1 MHSLSFTLSVLL
13 AFVAVHAAPQG
24 QPSGAPSC
32 TYNCPQADEAGF
44 ALGTSSDDGTNLF
57 CSYPAFAGENPD
69 DFYCKYSDSDATLSQ
84 DSDAGFCPAR
94 ANPGSCQARRRSAVP
109 RAPAPPMA
117 APVAR
122 APTPEEIKIRAS
134 LKRRKPVPVEA

>member
-69 DFYCKYSDSDATLSQ
+69 DFYCKYSD
-84 DSDAGFCPAR
+84 
-94 ANPGSCQARRRSAVP
+94 V
-109 RAPAPPMA
+109 
-117 APVAR
+117 
-122 APTPEEIKIRAS
+122 S
-134 LKRRKPVPVEA
+134 LFQRIYMFRLTHAEFNLTE